1 MIEKNITIKELE
13 KILIKEKNKNK
24 IKICDN
30 IKIEI
35 KNKTYVNYPKIELKN
50 YYNEI
55 YNYLLDNKNMP
66 KRLEYSTS
74 KNRKTIEKKRTKFRN
89 MVKRKY
95 RILNNRLQFAYYYK
109 ENRIWLNI
117 IYNDEKIPL
126 LNYVHYSNN
135 HIKRETMDEK
145 IIRMGYYWYG
155 YSTDIMETIKNCGIC
170 HSENAGIR
178 IPNKPKIIISY
189 GPHQRYQCDL
199 WYLPESLKE
208 NTEFEYC
215 LDIIDHFSKWLN
227 SYLLRNKTADLV
239 VSKIKMFFRDNGP
252 CTIFQTDNGKE
263 FNNIILKT
271 FLENN
276 NVKYLR
282 SAPYHPQTNGC
293 CEAVHKEIKNYL
305 LRKQELLKDKF
316 DLEICLVDAIDFHNN
331 RVIKSTGYK
340 PIDIK
345 NTEDKN
351 LIDSVN
357 KNIINSMKRKIN
369 FKNKIVKNTLL
380 LISPDIENRNNI
392 YILKSIILQAS
403 QAIVKISYF
412 FNLKPLL

>member
-1 MIEKNITIKELE
+1 
-13 KILIKEKNKNK
+13 
-24 IKICDN
+24 
-30 IKIEI
+30 
-35 KNKTYVNYPKIELKN
+35 
-50 YYNEI
+50 
-55 YNYLLDNKNMP
+55 
-66 KRLEYSTS
+66 
-74 KNRKTIEKKRTKFRN
+74 
-89 MVKRKY
+89 
-95 RILNNRLQFAYYYK
+95 
-109 ENRIWLNI
+109 
-117 IYNDEKIPL
+117 
-126 LNYVHYSNN
+126 
-135 HIKRETMDEK
+135 MDEK

-252 CTIFQTDNGKE
+252 CTVFQTDNGKE

-282 SAPYHPQTNGC
+282 SSPYHPQTNGC

-316 DLEICLVDAIDFHNN
+316 DLEICLVDAIEFHNN

-392 YILKSIILQAS
+392 YILKSRKSKKVFTLPALFIKYINSNNITVKLMINYHNGFKLKKYEILTIACDACRIIDDFGFQFYLKQNGED
-403 QAIVKISYF
+403 I
-412 FNLKPLL
+412 NLEDLGNLTLHLD